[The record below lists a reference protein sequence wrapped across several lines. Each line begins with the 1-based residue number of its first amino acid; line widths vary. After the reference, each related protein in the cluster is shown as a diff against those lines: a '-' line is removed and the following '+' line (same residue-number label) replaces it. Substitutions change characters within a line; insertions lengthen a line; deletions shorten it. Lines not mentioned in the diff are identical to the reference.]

1 MKIIIIMKSFEK
13 AFRSLTDYLFENLS
27 KHGENGNW
35 VIITC
40 QSGIFLFKYAHNLG
54 RLQQGW
60 KGSCFNTNRQ
70 KSFGKG
76 TDLAYKMQYRSVLII
91 QRRSKYNCHDQSRMG
106 HVIKICLVNGKVVKK
121 LVDNSRKDKKTR

>member
-1 MKIIIIMKSFEK
+1 MKSFEK
-13 AFRSLTDYLFENLS
+13 AFRSLTDYLFDNLA

-40 QSGIFLFKYAHNLG
+40 QAGIVLFKYAHNLG
-54 RLQQGW
+54 RLQRGW
-60 KGSCFNTNRQ
+60 KGSCFNTNCQ
-70 KSFGKG
+70 KIFWKR
-76 TDLAYKMQYRSVLII
+76 DLAYKMQYRAVLVI
-91 QRRSKYNCHDQSRMG
+91 QRRTKYNCHDQSWKG

>member
-1 MKIIIIMKSFEK
+1 MKSFEK
-13 AFRSLTDYLFENLS
+13 AFRSLTDYLFENLA

-35 VIITC
+35 VIFTC
-40 QSGIFLFKYAHNLG
+40 QAEIVLFKYAHNLG

-60 KGSCFNTNRQ
+60 KGSCFNTNCQ
-70 KSFGKG
+70 KIFWKR
-76 TDLAYKMQYRSVLII
+76 DLAYKMQYRAVLVI
-91 QRRSKYNCHDQSRMG
+91 QRRTKYNCHDQSWKG